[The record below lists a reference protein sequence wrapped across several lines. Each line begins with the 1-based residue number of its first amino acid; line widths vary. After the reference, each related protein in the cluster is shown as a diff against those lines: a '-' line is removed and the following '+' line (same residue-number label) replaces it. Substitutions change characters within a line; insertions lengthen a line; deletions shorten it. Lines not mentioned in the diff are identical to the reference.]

1 MTTRAF
7 RRRSVLDSAPGSGVP
22 NMTPMVDITLVI
34 LIFFMASAT
43 IAGPEWFLRAEL
55 PPTAPASPAL
65 SLPSPVVRAEVFVRD
80 GGVLVRGLGSEQGV
94 DGVLALIA
102 DLDDATADGL
112 VVEIEAADDVAYESV
127 ARLHAALVQR
137 GADVRLR

>member
-1 MTTRAF
+1 
-7 RRRSVLDSAPGSGVP
+7 
-22 NMTPMVDITLVI
+22 MTPMVDITLVI

-80 GGVLVRGLGSEQGV
+80 GGVLVRGLGAEQGV